1 MECGEPTFEDGATL
15 YEQEVGAEDELPS
28 FVNDDPNDNDS
39 VGGEE
44 EMGEDEGGIE
54 GRMSMHLMHGSVYKT
69 ESDKR
74 RERRHAQAARERE
87 GQRRQKERKRC
98 NFLSVDE
105 HTMKPYGV
113 GVGDWRKELMLLSRN
128 LDLAIG
134 NIKNQPEAALFEL
147 ADWIQ
152 QMWEYSS
159 PIKFS
164 YVKEVIA

>member
-1 MECGEPTFEDGATL
+1 MECREPAFEDGAML

-28 FVNDDPNDNDS
+28 FMNDDPNDNGS

-54 GRMSMHLMHGSVYKT
+54 GRMSMHLMHGGVYEP
-69 ESDKR
+69 ESNKR
-74 RERRHAQAARERE
+74 RERRHAQGVRERE
-87 GQRRQKERKRC
+87 GQRRQKEGKRR

-128 LDLAIG
+128 LDPAIG
-134 NIKNQPEAALFEL
+134 NIKNQLEVALIEL
-147 ADWIQ
+147 ADWIKQ
-152 QMWEYSS
+152 TWE
-159 PIKFS
+159 
-164 YVKEVIA
+164 